1 MERLLD
7 EERTTKKN
15 FDNRLAQQ
23 IEEKFTNLNFLIS
36 KNCKGFE
43 EEKENKIKDI
53 SGQFE
58 IIREQ
63 IDLERRKRY

>member
-7 EERTTKKN
+7 EERTTKRN
-15 FDNRLAQQ
+15 FDNRLTQQ

-36 KNCKGFE
+36 KNSRGFE

-53 SGQFE
+53 SSQFE

-63 IDLERRKRY
+63 IDLERRKR